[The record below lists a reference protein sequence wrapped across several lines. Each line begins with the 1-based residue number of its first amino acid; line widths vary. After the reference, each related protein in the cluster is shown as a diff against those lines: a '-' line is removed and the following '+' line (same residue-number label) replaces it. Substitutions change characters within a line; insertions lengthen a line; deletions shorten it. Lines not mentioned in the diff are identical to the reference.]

1 LSISRSALN
10 APVRNRTDEEIEFG
24 QKPPISPDFEN
35 PAFRPYCCPE
45 ADGTD
50 QFQPPMSENK
60 QGKIL
65 IVDDNEDLLKAAKM
79 FLKRHMVQVDIE
91 KNPEAIPALMSN
103 DNYDVILLD
112 MNFTKDVSSGSEG
125 YFWLEKILQIDPSAV
140 VVLITAYG
148 DVQMA
153 VKAIKAGA
161 TDFVLKPWENE
172 KLLATLFSAMRLRE
186 SRDEIHTLRIKNQ
199 EFNQVQNEKYSDIIG
214 SSPAMQKIFQT
225 IDRVAHTDANVLI
238 LGENGTGKELIARA
252 IHRNSARKNE
262 SFVSVDLGSIT
273 ETLFESELFGHKK
286 GAFTDAKEDRPGRFE
301 MANGGTLFLDEI
313 GNLSM
318 PLQAKLLTVIQNRR
332 VSRVGANKE
341 TPVDIRLICATNMP
355 LYDMVKENRFRQ
367 DLLYRINTIEI
378 EIPSLRDRM
387 EDIPLLANH
396 FLKQY
401 SGKYSKNTSKISEA
415 AMARMHKHPWPGNIR
430 ELQHS
435 LERAII
441 LSNSSVLQ
449 PEDFNFTVGA
459 SKETD
464 QNLSLDQYN
473 LDEVE
478 KLLIR
483 KVLKKYNGNITQA
496 ASELGLT
503 RSSLYRRLEKHGL

>member
-1 LSISRSALN
+1 MS
-10 APVRNRTDEEIEFG
+10 
-24 QKPPISPDFEN
+24 
-35 PAFRPYCCPE
+35 
-45 ADGTD
+45 D
-50 QFQPPMSENK
+50 QK

-79 FLKRHMVQVDIE
+79 YLKRHFAQVDIE
-91 KNPEAIPALMSN
+91 KNPEAIPSLMN
-103 DNYDVILLD
+103 NEDYDVILLD

-125 YFWLEKILQIDPSAV
+125 YYWLEKILLIDPSSV

-172 KLLATLFSAMRLRE
+172 KLLATLFSSMRLRE
-186 SRDEIHTLRIKNQ
+186 SRDQIETLKIKNH
-199 EFNQVQNEKYSDIIG
+199 EINEALNEKYSEIIG
-214 SSPAMQKIFQT
+214 QSLAMQRIFQT

-252 IHRNSARKNE
+252 IHRNSARKHE

-286 GAFTDAKEDRPGRFE
+286 GSFTDAREDRAGRFE
-301 MANGGTLFLDEI
+301 LANGGTLFLDEI

-318 PLQAKLLTVIQNRR
+318 PLQAKLLTVIQNRK
-332 VSRVGANKE
+332 VSRVGANKD
-341 TPVDIRLICATNMP
+341 TSIDIRLICATNMP
-355 LYDMVKENRFRQ
+355 LYEMVKENRFRQ
-367 DLLYRINTIEI
+367 DLLYRINTIEV
-378 EIPSLRDRM
+378 EIPSLRDRL

-396 FLKQY
+396 FLKHY
-401 SGKYSKNTSKISEA
+401 SVKYGKNISRISEP
-415 AMARMHKHPWPGNIR
+415 AMTRMNKHPWPGNIR
-430 ELQHS
+430 ELQHA

-449 PEDFNFTVGA
+449 PEDFNFNLTNV
-459 SKETD
+459 KENE
-464 QNLSLDQYN
+464 QPLNLDQYN
-473 LDEVE
+473 LEEVE

-496 ASELGLT
+496 AAELGLT
-503 RSSLYRRLEKHGL
+503 RSSLYRRLEKYGL